1 MRLIACA
8 ATLVL
13 VAGAARAD
21 AAGEYKT
28 IEQAMLRI
36 TVDTEWIPGAAPG
49 YVPVRWDIT
58 NLGEDRT
65 IEIVGTGSRVSRMAR
80 FRQSRPSM
88 RQRLQ
93 LRAGDRV
100 RFTMPVP
107 ASGDMDNM
115 QFVIREDDRTPIQT
129 SFVSANRLGEVS
141 ALIVAAPNGS
151 YTGLAPGWLRA
162 APAGRG
168 YGYGGLA
175 RGGMVIAGPPGSVTT
190 TLPATTAAPSGPK
203 IDLILEPARLPTSWL
218 GYTSAQAVVIG
229 SREWDALDA
238 AQRQA
243 LLTWTAAGG
252 SLLLVDAPL
261 DTLFPDP
268 QRRPV
273 ATGSVADHFF
283 GTVHLLSSAAIQSAG
298 FADTLTAVEN
308 ATPKTPWRLPL
319 EPISSASAT
328 RGFRLPIPGVNAI
341 PARTYVTILALFAVL
356 IGPVNHI
363 VLRRRRQQTLVVLTT
378 PLIAALFIGV
388 LAGYV
393 VVVEGFGVRG
403 RIVSFTHLDQAAG
416 QAATRAAVSLY
427 AAGGAPSGGL
437 RFARDVAVFP
447 TPLDTAPLTGETL
460 DWSELQQFSSGFL
473 QARTPT
479 NFETLGYRAARE
491 RLVFSREGGQVR
503 VSNGLGSTVTR
514 LRFRDGE
521 RFYSLA
527 DPLRGGASAVLR
539 ETTAPGRDLLRSGDS
554 VLSEFDNVVT
564 NLPDQSYLAVLDRSP
579 FVDGGVREID
589 ERSSFHLVLGRLG
602 AQPSFALPASAFAE
616 APADKTEGRP

>member
-1 MRLIACA
+1 MSRVLLIAFA
-8 ATLVL
+8 IVLAL
-13 VAGAARAD
+13 VAPAARAD

-28 IEQAMLRI
+28 IEQEKLRI

-49 YVPVRWDIT
+49 YLPVRWDIT

-65 IEIVGTGSRVSRMAR
+65 IEIVGRGSRMSRMAR
-80 FRQSRPSM
+80 FRQSRPSV
-88 RQRLQ
+88 RQRIQ

-100 RFTMPVP
+100 RFTMSVP

-115 QFVIREDDRTPIQT
+115 QFVIREDDRTIQT
-129 SFVSANRLGEVS
+129 GFVSANRLGEVS
-141 ALIVAAPNGS
+141 TLIVAAPNGA
-151 YTGLAPGWLRA
+151 YAGLAPDWLRA

-168 YGYGGLA
+168 YTTFA
-175 RGGMVIAGPPGSVTT
+175 RGGMVITGPPGSVTT
-190 TLPATTAAPSGPK
+190 TMPTTTPLPSGPK
-203 IDLILEPARLPTSWL
+203 IDLLLEPGRLPTSWL
-218 GYTSAQAVVIG
+218 GYTSAHAVLIG
-229 SREWDALDA
+229 AREWDALDA

-243 LLTWTAAGG
+243 LLTWTASGG

-273 ATGSVADHFF
+273 VNGTVADHFF
-283 GTVHLLSSAAIQSAG
+283 GKVHLLSSAAIQSAG
-298 FADTLTAVEN
+298 LTDTLTAVDN
-308 ATPKTPWRLPL
+308 ATPQVWWRLPL
-319 EPISSASAT
+319 EPISALAAA
-328 RGFRLPIPGVNAI
+328 RGFRLPIPGVNAV
-341 PARTYVTILALFAVL
+341 PARTYVTILTLFAVL

-363 VLRRRRQQTLVVLTT
+363 FLKRRRQQALVVLTT
-378 PLIAALFIGV
+378 PLIAALFIVV

-403 RIVSFTHLDQAAG
+403 RVVSFTKLDQAAG

-447 TPLDTAPLTGETL
+447 TPLDNAPLSAETL
-460 DWSELQQFSSGFL
+460 DWSELQQFSSGL
-473 QARTPT
+473 LNARTPT
-479 NFETLGYRAARE
+479 NFETLAYRAARE

-521 RFYSLA
+521 RFYSIA

-539 ETTAPGRDLLRSGDS
+539 ETSESGRELLGSSDA
-554 VLSEFDNVVT
+554 VLSRFDDVVT
-564 NLPDQSYLAVLDRSP
+564 SLPDQAYLAVLDRSP
-579 FVDGGVREID
+579 FVDGGIREID
-589 ERSSFHLVLGRLG
+589 ERSSFHLVLGHLG
-602 AQPSFALPASAFAE
+602 AQPSFALRA
-616 APADKTEGRP
+616 TEGRP